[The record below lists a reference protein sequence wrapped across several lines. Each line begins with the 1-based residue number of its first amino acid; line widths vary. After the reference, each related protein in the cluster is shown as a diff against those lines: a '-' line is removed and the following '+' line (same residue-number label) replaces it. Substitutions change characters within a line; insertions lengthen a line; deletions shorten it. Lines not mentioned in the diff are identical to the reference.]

1 MTGQDIYSTRTHTH
15 THLQADKNTS
25 LVGEREAGY
34 LLTNRHFVVVV
45 AGAGAGVFRGSG
57 RRERELS
64 EKRARKNGKISKI
77 QGEKQIT
84 MRENYTHIYLW
95 VKILCTW

>member
-1 MTGQDIYSTRTHTH
+1 M
-15 THLQADKNTS
+15 
-25 LVGEREAGY
+25 
-34 LLTNRHFVVVV
+34 TNRHIVVVVV

-64 EKRARKNGKISKI
+64 EKRARKNGKFSKI